1 MHIRSGKL
9 YENRTWKYLYPCL
22 RSYGSTLKGYLN
34 SVYKLAVGIGDSN
47 VEMESN
53 CIYILFDTNVH
64 GTGVTVEQYRENIS
78 NFLEWVRFQSFYIRD
93 YVFEGINSSEK
104 HMLVLRIPKEFHRSY
119 ARFMSGK
126 YSEMYTPDQI
136 EEYFQFVSL
145 PDKKIES
152 DKNEKLQ
159 VTRAILKK
167 SKAYLPTFVS
177 KVNEDFGTTCEEE
190 DLVTSEFDYPLIQEE
205 EIFNLKK
212 E

>member
-34 SVYKLAVGIGDSN
+34 SVFKIAVGIGDSN

-53 CIYILFDTNVH
+53 CIYILIDTNVH
-64 GTGVTVEQYRENIS
+64 GTGVSIEQYRENIS
-78 NFLEWVRFQSFYIRD
+78 NFLDWIRLQP
-93 YVFEGINSSEK
+93 SEK
-104 HMLVLRIPKEFHRSY
+104 HMVAIRIPKEFHRTY

-126 YSEMYTPDQI
+126 YSDMYSKDQI
-136 EEYFQFVSL
+136 EDYFQYISI
-145 PDKKIES
+145 PDKKLEAE
-152 DKNEKLQ
+152 KNEVLQ
-159 VTRAILKK
+159 VTRAVLKK

-177 KVNEDFGTTCEEE
+177 KVNADFGTTCVE
-190 DLVTSEFDYPLIQEE
+190 DDLATSEFDYPPMKQE
-205 EIFNLKK
+205 EIFNFK